1 MKEELIMRE
10 MRSVKIGKKTYVL
23 WGKDKE
29 TKLAV
34 NTIASVVLITNIA
47 YYGYCAKYYYGIIK
61 GLVKH

>member
-10 MRSVKIGKKTYVL
+10 MRSVKIGKKNFVL

-29 TKLAV
+29 AKLAA

-47 YYGYCAKYYYGIIK
+47 YYGYCAKYYCGIIK

>member
-1 MKEELIMRE
+1 MKE

-29 TKLAV
+29 TKLAANAIV
-34 NTIASVVLITNIA
+34 SVVLITNIA
-47 YYGYCAKYYYGIIK
+47 YYGYCAKYYCGIIK